1 MENMIYDLIVIGG
14 GPAGIM
20 AAGRAAELGAKVLLL
35 EKNKSLGIKLL
46 TTGNG
51 RCNLTN
57 AVSVRELVASFGE
70 NGKFLFSAFS
80 KFTPEDVME
89 FFAQQGVETK
99 IENNNRVF
107 PKSDKAV
114 DILKALTNYLKKNK
128 VEIIFEAS
136 VEKIIKKENEIS
148 KISLVNGREFSA
160 KNYLI
165 TTGGLSYPTTGST
178 GDGYQWLKSLGH
190 KIIKTYPALVPI
202 IVKEKFVKELEG
214 LSLADVKFI
223 WQKDKKILDSRIG
236 EAIFTANGLSGPAIF
251 AASGVVAKNLP
262 GVELIIDLMPEKSLA
277 ELDLLLQEK
286 FINQKNKQIKNI
298 LVELLSGRL
307 VEQILQIV
315 KVVPII
321 EVNQITKIDRQK
333 ICFAIK
339 NFGFEISSV
348 AGYNKAMLTTGGLE
362 VKEVDPKTMRS
373 KLIKNLFIAGEVLD
387 LDGPTGGFNLQ
398 SCWSTGRL
406 VGENIINN

>member
-1 MENMIYDLIVIGG
+1 MIYDLIVIGG

-89 FFAQQGVETK
+89 FFAQQGVGTK

-107 PKSDKAV
+107 PKSDKSS
-114 DILKALTNYLKKNK
+114 DILKVLIGYLKKNK
-128 VEIIFEAS
+128 VEIIFKAS
-136 VEKIIKKENEIS
+136 VKKIIKKGNEIS
-148 KISLVNGREFSA
+148 KISLVDGREFSA
-160 KNYLI
+160 KNYLVA
-165 TTGGLSYPTTGST
+165 TGGLSYSTTGST

-223 WQKDKKILDSRIG
+223 WQKDKKILDNRIG
-236 EAIFTANGLSGPAIF
+236 EAIFTADGLSGPAIF

-286 FINQKNKQIKNI
+286 FINQKNKQIKNV
-298 LVELLSGRL
+298 LAELLSGRL
-307 VEQILQIV
+307 VEQILQTAKIS
-315 KVVPII
+315 PTTEI
-321 EVNQITKIDRQK
+321 NQITKIDRQK

-339 NFGFEISSV
+339 NFDFEVSEV
-348 AGYNKAMLTTGGLE
+348 AGYNKAMLTTGGLD

-398 SCWSTGRL
+398 ACWSTGHL
-406 VGENIINN
+406 AGDNIIND